1 MPVLFIV
8 ALIALFSETMR
19 AIPVGAFSD
28 NFSNITYEVPRLN
41 SELLENKF
49 INNNKI
55 EYKTT
60 KEEIIIKTKFPNEAE
75 AIKKEEEIIIAKII
89 NSNHFFYVI
98 ALGTFFVLR
107 LFFLII
113 LYLI

>member
-1 MPVLFIV
+1 MRKKRIKRNKYSAKKNRSTGILPVLFIV

-60 KEEIIIKTKFPNEAE
+60 KEEIIIKTEEIPNEDE
-75 AIKKEEEIIIAKII
+75 AIKKEFHIQK
-89 NSNHFFYVI
+89 
-98 ALGTFFVLR
+98 
-107 LFFLII
+107 
-113 LYLI
+113 